1 MPASPLPLGTIALD
15 SGAELPLY
23 RQLYDALREAILEGR
38 LHPGARLPS
47 SRTLAGDLGVG
58 RHTVLAAYDQL
69 TAEGYLEGQVGAGTL
84 VAATLPDSL
93 LQLDRQ
99 ASPRRTE
106 PPASNARTLSKRG
119 EALSASRRLAP
130 AYKRGLGQPFQH
142 GLPAIDEFP
151 AMLWSRLLARHS
163 RDTRNGHFGYEVGFG
178 VPALREAIAAY
189 AGAARGVVCSADQ
202 VIVTVGAQG
211 ALDLTAR
218 MLLDP
223 GDPVWIE
230 EPGYLGA
237 RGALA
242 GAGAQLTP
250 VPVDAEGID
259 VEAGIARQ
267 PSPKLI
273 YVTPSHQFPLGAT
286 LSLPRRLALP
296 VAVAAALGGQAA
308 AALAAAVHAMDAA
321 YSYDELPHRLAARAQ
336 LYGCLAHSRACAAA
350 ARGARRF
357 KDLEQAGGGDAETAA
372 AVFLATAAGQERLA
386 YEVQV
391 RFGAELGARWAG
403 VRGVADPGGAAVGA
417 VEGVGIGDAA
427 DRRVKGFSHGM
438 RQRVKIAQAL
448 AHQPELLLLD
458 EPLNGLDP
466 AQRREVVTLIQR
478 LGEQGRTVLVSSH
491 VLHEVERMAPRV
503 LVLVNGHLVASGA
516 TAAIRALIA
525 DRPRSIRLEV
535 PEGGRELARELVG
548 AGLVEAVRFDDG
560 SIVVESADLER
571 FSRALPT
578 VARGVG
584 ARLRRVE
591 PVGDDLE
598 SVYTYLHQRARGVGR

>member
-15 SGAELPLY
+15 NDAELPLY

-47 SRTLAGDLGVG
+47 SRALAGDLGVG
-58 RHTVLAAYDQL
+58 RNTVLAAYDQL
-69 TAEGYLEGQVGAGTL
+69 AAEGYLEGQVGAGTV

-99 ASPRRTE
+99 ASPRRAE
-106 PPASNARTLSKRG
+106 APASNARTLSKRG

-151 AMLWSRLLARHS
+151 ALLWSRLLARHS
-163 RDTRNGHFGYEVGFG
+163 RDTRNGHFGYEVGIG

-286 LSLPRRLALP
+286 LSLPRRLALLEHARQSGAWILEDDYDSEYRYQGRP
-296 VAVAAALGGQAA
+296 IPSLQGLDRAGTVIYMGTFAKTLFPALKIGYLIVPRNLVDAFATAIRITGHVPPSAVQAALADFIGEGHFGSHVRRMRALYAGRRACLIRALEGELSPWLTVAPGEGGLQLSAFLPDGANDRAIAA
-308 AALAAAVHAMDAA
+308 AAT
-321 YSYDELPHRLAARAQ
+321 
-336 LYGCLAHSRACAAA
+336 
-350 ARGARRF
+350 
-357 KDLEQAGGGDAETAA
+357 QAGLFISPLALYRLEEGRPGLYMGYASVPEAA
-372 AVFLATAAGQERLA
+372 LER
-386 YEVQV
+386 
-391 RFGAELGARWAG
+391 
-403 VRGVADPGGAAVGA
+403 
-417 VEGVGIGDAA
+417 
-427 DRRVKGFSHGM
+427 
-438 RQRVKIAQAL
+438 
-448 AHQPELLLLD
+448 
-458 EPLNGLDP
+458 
-466 AQRREVVTLIQR
+466 
-478 LGEQGRTVLVSSH
+478 
-491 VLHEVERMAPRV
+491 
-503 LVLVNGHLVASGA
+503 
-516 TAAIRALIA
+516 AAI
-525 DRPRSIRLEV
+525 
-535 PEGGRELARELVG
+535 ELADILRTENCP
-548 AGLVEAVRFDDG
+548 RF
-560 SIVVESADLER
+560 A
-571 FSRALPT
+571 
-578 VARGVG
+578 
-584 ARLRRVE
+584 
-591 PVGDDLE
+591 
-598 SVYTYLHQRARGVGR
+598 

>member
-58 RHTVLAAYDQL
+58 RNTVLAAYDQL

-99 ASPRRTE
+99 ASPRRAE

-286 LSLPRRLALP
+286 LSLPRRLALLEHARQSGAWILEDDYDSEYRYQGRP
-296 VAVAAALGGQAA
+296 IPSLQGLDRAGTVIYMGTFAKTLFPALKIGYLIVPQNLVDAFATAIRITGHVPPSAVQAALADFIGEGHFGSHVRRMRALYSGRRACLIRALEGELSPWLNVAPGEGGLQLSAYLPDKTDDRAVAAAATQAGLFISPLA
-308 AALAAAVHAMDAA
+308 LYRLEEGRPGLYMGYASVPEAALERAAT
-321 YSYDELPHRLAARAQ
+321 RLAEI
-336 LYGCLAHSRACAAA
+336 LHS
-350 ARGARRF
+350 GNWPRF
-357 KDLEQAGGGDAETAA
+357 T
-372 AVFLATAAGQERLA
+372 
-386 YEVQV
+386 
-391 RFGAELGARWAG
+391 
-403 VRGVADPGGAAVGA
+403 
-417 VEGVGIGDAA
+417 
-427 DRRVKGFSHGM
+427 
-438 RQRVKIAQAL
+438 
-448 AHQPELLLLD
+448 
-458 EPLNGLDP
+458 
-466 AQRREVVTLIQR
+466 
-478 LGEQGRTVLVSSH
+478 
-491 VLHEVERMAPRV
+491 
-503 LVLVNGHLVASGA
+503 
-516 TAAIRALIA
+516 
-525 DRPRSIRLEV
+525 
-535 PEGGRELARELVG
+535 
-548 AGLVEAVRFDDG
+548 
-560 SIVVESADLER
+560 
-571 FSRALPT
+571 
-578 VARGVG
+578 
-584 ARLRRVE
+584 
-591 PVGDDLE
+591 
-598 SVYTYLHQRARGVGR
+598 